1 MSAITA
7 RRKRWKFDFGTTM
20 IHITLAALALYSLGP
35 LLFLGFNAVKSTAAF
50 SANPLAPPRLN
61 DIEWQNFPK
70 AWALGKY
77 ATTMANSAFISIL
90 TGVGVMTVAGLAA
103 YSLAALNPIGGDAVS
118 LYFMTGTIVPS
129 LLYMVPLF
137 FLWNKLGLMGTRI
150 GLVIIY
156 WALFTPFST
165 FLLRSYMVSVPQE
178 YRDAAKMDGANEWQT
193 FWHVFLPLVMP
204 GFMTVGLV
212 VSLWA
217 WNEFMFAV
225 TFLHD
230 DDLKPISTSL
240 WAFMGRYDRDWGLTM
255 AAAVIMLLPAITL
268 FLIFQRRFIEGL
280 TAGGLKN

>member
-7 RRKRWKFDFGTTM
+7 RRKRWKFDLGSTL
-20 IHITLAALALYSLGP
+20 IHIGLVVLALYSLGP
-35 LLFLGFNAVKSTAAF
+35 LLFLGFNSLKSTAAF
-50 SANPLAPPRLN
+50 SNNPLGPPALN
-61 DIEWQNFPK
+61 DIEWQNFPN
-70 AWALGKY
+70 AWNLGKY
-77 ATTMANSAFISIL
+77 TQTMMNSAFISIL
-90 TGVGVMTVAGLAA
+90 TGVGVMFVSGLAA
-103 YSLAALNPIGGDAVS
+103 YSLAAMKPVGGDAIS

-156 WALFTPFST
+156 WALFSPFST
-165 FLLRSYMVSVPQE
+165 FLLRSYMVSVPQDFE
-178 YRDAAKMDGANEWQT
+178 DAAKIDGASEWQT

-225 TFLHD
+225 TFLHKD
-230 DDLKPISTSL
+230 ALKPISTSL
-240 WAFMGRYDRDWGLTM
+240 YAFMGRYNRDWGLTM
-255 AAAVIMLLPAITL
+255 AAAVIMLLPAITI